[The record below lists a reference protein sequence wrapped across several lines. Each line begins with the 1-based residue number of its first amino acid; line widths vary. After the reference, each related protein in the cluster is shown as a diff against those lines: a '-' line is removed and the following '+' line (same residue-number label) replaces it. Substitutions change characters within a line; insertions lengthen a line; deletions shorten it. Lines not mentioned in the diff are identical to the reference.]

1 MPNKR
6 ELPETHSTDH
16 PAKLKQMTKNEETC
30 GKSVNKLG
38 SVNEPEDKSP
48 DEFEDNPAEDTGSF
62 AHDSDEAVL
71 RKRLAKA
78 IYKGRPSKFK
88 ARVIDYLIQIRS
100 TLAPHPDDFIAFLKA
115 SHPAVKAAIVI
126 KEWQRAKG
134 FFDGDSRRDY
144 SAIAPLINIPD
155 FVAAFR
161 AAPEF
166 DAEYV
171 GLACMSPLSHSAVA
185 RADSQPSSLSFESP
199 GQGAQRCSRSSIC
212 SGGSNSSSSSSSSDR
227 HLTPTQIARMQS
239 LYQKN
244 FHQFKGDEWVLPS
257 GVIVD
262 QVLFGIARNMSF
274 ESPLHSFVIETPA
287 APLSLFP
294 DPIDQDELRK
304 ALIERVGE
312 ELPALSSVEMAFVE
326 LFNKA
331 PADLEKLFAH
341 QGWRTVGASLAEKPS
356 DEFQCL
362 VFECMFL
369 LLSVYRGNRMALPQ
383 VLSQSFVVHRLWGF
397 LAEALHS
404 SQRIEYQPGEYYSQA
419 SVHRRRLDHSC
430 ESQQVVGHMVDGAVI
445 AASKNLELLVIKAS
459 KNDHGPNVTK
469 AQDDRMELCK
479 LTKDM
484 HDLIRSK
491 AKHDVRGSLATFGI
505 QLSGVT
511 ATFFTLRQR
520 RGRFYQLCCEWSES
534 LPYVWTDQTETQSI
548 IDVLTKVLATRK
560 ALLSMAKDIGIF
572 TASSHGVSTNSVD
585 CIAAT
590 MTSPQLLPSSP
601 PHPVDPLRL

>member
-6 ELPETHSTDH
+6 VLPETHSTDR
-16 PAKLKQMTKNEETC
+16 PAKLRQMANES
-30 GKSVNKLG
+30 K
-38 SVNEPEDKSP
+38 DKSI
-48 DEFEDNPAEDTGSF
+48 EDNLAEDANSLSQG
-62 AHDSDEAVL
+62 SDEAL
-71 RKRLAKA
+71 LHRRLAKA
-78 IYKGRPSKFK
+78 IYKGRTSKFR
-88 ARVIDYLIQIRS
+88 ARVVDYLVQIRN
-100 TLAPHPDDFIAFLKA
+100 TLAPRPDDFIAFIRA
-115 SHPAVKAAIVI
+115 SHPAVKAAIVM
-126 KEWQRAKG
+126 KEWQRTTE
-134 FFDGDSRRDY
+134 FFDGDIRRDY
-144 SAIAPLINIPD
+144 SAVAPLINVPEL
-155 FVAAFR
+155 VAAFR
-161 AAPEF
+161 TAPDF
-166 DAEYV
+166 DAEYLE
-171 GLACMSPLSHSAVA
+171 LACMSPLPHSAVA
-185 RADSQPSSLSFESP
+185 RADSQSSSLSFESP
-199 GQGAQRCSRSSIC
+199 DQGAQRRSRSSTC
-212 SGGSNSSSSSSSSDR
+212 SGGSNSSSRSSSSVR
-227 HLTPTQIARMQS
+227 HLTRTQVTRMQS
-239 LYQKN
+239 FYQKN
-244 FHQFKGDEWVLPS
+244 FHQFKGSEWVLPS
-257 GVIVD
+257 GAIVY

-287 APLSLFP
+287 ALLGLFP

-304 ALIERVGE
+304 VLIERAGE
-312 ELPALSSVEMAFVE
+312 ELPALSPVEMVFVE

-331 PADLEKLFAH
+331 PADLEKLFAQ

-369 LLSVYRGNRMALPQ
+369 LLNVYRGNRMALPQ
-383 VLSQSFVVHRLWGF
+383 VLSQPFVVHRLWGF
-397 LAEALHS
+397 LAQALHS
-404 SQRIEYQPGEYYSQA
+404 PRRIEYQPGEYHSQA
-419 SVHRRRLDHSC
+419 SVHRRRLDHSY

-445 AASKNLELLVIKAS
+445 AASKNLELLVIKAA
-459 KNDHGPNVTK
+459 KNDQGPNVTK

-491 AKHDVRGSLATFGI
+491 ANRDVRELLATFGI

-534 LPYVWTDQTETQSI
+534 LPYVWTDQTETQCI

-590 MTSPQLLPSSP
+590 MTSPQLLPSSHS
-601 PHPVDPLRL
+601 HPVDPLRL